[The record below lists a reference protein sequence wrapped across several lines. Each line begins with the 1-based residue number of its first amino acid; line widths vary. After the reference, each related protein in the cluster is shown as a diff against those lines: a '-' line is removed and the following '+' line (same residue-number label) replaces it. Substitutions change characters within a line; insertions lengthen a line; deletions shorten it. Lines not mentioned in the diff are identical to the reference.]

1 MSGLRRP
8 GSRPGSRGA
17 EREASEEVAREL
29 SQEVSREEDYER
41 AGMGGQL
48 APGTSPALL
57 LVDPARAYV
66 DPDCPLY
73 AGAGVEPAVDA
84 MKALMAA
91 ARRARIP
98 VVVTRVRFRSDGS
111 DGGVFFRKVPTLR
124 VFAEGSPYGDF
135 IDGLAPEEDELTV
148 TKQYPS
154 AFFGTPLAAFLT
166 AGGIDTV
173 LIGGLSTSGCVRATA
188 LDAMQHGFV
197 PVVVEEAV
205 GDRDPD
211 VHAANLFDIRHK
223 IGEVWPMG
231 RAEEYLAGV
240 RTGVGPGEE
249 RA

>member
-1 MSGLRRP
+1 MSGLRRQA
-8 GSRPGSRGA
+8 G
-17 EREASEEVAREL
+17 REE
-29 SQEVSREEDYER
+29 SREESQEGDYER
-41 AGMGGQL
+41 AGLDGHL

-66 DPDCPLY
+66 DPECPLY
-73 AGAGVEPAVDA
+73 AGVEPAVEA
-84 MKALMAA
+84 MKALLAG

-98 VVVTRVRFRSDGS
+98 VVVTRVRFRPDGG

-135 IDGLAPEEDELTV
+135 IAGLAPAEDELTV

-154 AFFGTPLAAFLT
+154 AFFGTSLAAYLT
-166 AGGIDTV
+166 AHRIDTL

-223 IGEVWPMG
+223 IGEVWPM
-231 RAEEYLAGV
+231 
-240 RTGVGPGEE
+240 E
-249 RA
+249 RAMGYLVGAGERL

>member
-1 MSGLRRP
+1 MS
-8 GSRPGSRGA
+8 GSRPAGA
-17 EREASEEVAREL
+17 PGREAARE
-29 SQEVSREEDYER
+29 RDYER
-41 AGMGGQL
+41 AGLAGEL

-66 DPDCPLY
+66 DPGCPLY
-73 AGAGVEPAVDA
+73 AGVEPAVEA
-84 MKALMAA
+84 MRALLAG

-98 VVVTRVRFRSDGS
+98 VVVTRVRFRSDGG

-135 IDGLAPEEDELTV
+135 IDGLAPAADELTV

-154 AFFGTPLAAFLT
+154 AFFGTSLAAYLT
-166 AGGIDTV
+166 AGRIDTL
-173 LIGGLSTSGCVRATA
+173 LIAGLTTSGCVRATA

-223 IGEVWPMG
+223 IGEVWGIERAMEYLVGSAG
-231 RAEEYLAGV
+231 RAG
-240 RTGVGPGEE
+240 

>member
-8 GSRPGSRGA
+8 GSRDP
-17 EREASEEVAREL
+17 EASRERDAARERDA
-29 SQEVSREEDYER
+29 SQDEDYER
-41 AGMGGQL
+41 AGLAGQL

-73 AGAGVEPAVDA
+73 AGVEPAVDA
-84 MKALMAA
+84 MKALLAGV
-91 ARRARIP
+91 RRAGIP
-98 VVVTRVRFRSDGS
+98 VVVTRVRFRTDGG
-111 DGGVFFRKVPTLR
+111 DGGVFYRKVPTLR

-135 IDGLAPEEDELTV
+135 IDGLAPTADELTV

-154 AFFGTPLAAFLT
+154 AFFGTSLATYLT
-166 AGGIDTV
+166 ANGVDTV
-173 LIGGLSTSGCVRATA
+173 LIAGLSTSGCVRATA

-197 PVVVEEAV
+197 PVVVEDAV

-223 IGEVWPMG
+223 IGEVWPIRQAMD
-231 RAEEYLAGV
+231 YLAGRGE
-240 RTGVGPGEE
+240 RT
-249 RA
+249 

>member
-1 MSGLRRP
+1 MSGLQQ
-8 GSRPGSRGA
+8 
-17 EREASEEVAREL
+17 RED
-29 SQEVSREEDYER
+29 DYEQV
-41 AGMGGQL
+41 GLGGRL
-48 APGTSPALL
+48 TPGTSPALL

-66 DPDCPLY
+66 DPDSPLY
-73 AGAGVEPAVDA
+73 AGVEPAVEA
-84 MKALMAA
+84 MKELLAG
-91 ARRARIP
+91 ARRAGIP
-98 VVVTRVRFRSDGS
+98 VVVTRVRFRPDGG
-111 DGGVFFRKVPTLR
+111 DGGVFFRKVPTLK

-135 IDGLAPEEDELTV
+135 IDGLAPTAAELTV

-154 AFFGTPLAAFLT
+154 AFFGTSLAAYLT
-166 AGGIDTV
+166 ANRIDTL

-231 RAEEYLAGV
+231 RVEEYLGGV
-240 RTGVGPGEE
+240 RGDE
-249 RA
+249 RP